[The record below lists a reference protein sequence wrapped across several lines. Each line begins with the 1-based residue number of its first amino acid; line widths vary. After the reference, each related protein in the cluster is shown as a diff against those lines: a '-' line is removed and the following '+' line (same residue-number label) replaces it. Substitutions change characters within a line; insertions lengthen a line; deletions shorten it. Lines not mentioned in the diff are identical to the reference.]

1 MELLI
6 LLKNWKLIT
15 IGILA
20 MLLVGITAA
29 YTARGNQIDN
39 IRQESILKLTQIELE
54 YNKQARAIEL
64 QGQTNVIN
72 AINEAKAREQVII
85 ADANS
90 ARDAV
95 NSLSNTLSEVSSAA
109 KLNAE
114 LGDRYIDTSRRIITE
129 CSSEYQKMGEIA
141 SRLSNDLRLIQQ
153 AGKR

>member
-15 IGILA
+15 IGLLA
-20 MLLVGITAA
+20 LALVGITAA
-29 YTARGNQIDN
+29 YVSRGNQIDTIIAN
-39 IRQESILKLTQIELE
+39 YELAATRAELE
-54 YNKQARAIEL
+54 YNKHARSIEL

-95 NSLSNTLSEVSSAA
+95 NSLSNTLSEVSTAA

-114 LGDRYIDTSRRIITE
+114 IGDRYIDTSRRIITE

-141 SRLSNDLRLIQQ
+141 SRLDNDLRLSQQ
-153 AGKR
+153 AGRR